1 MSEPERQRNR
11 ASSVEQLPPDILEQ
25 LQELL
30 RDPRVTQLEAT
41 HQINAILEQQGED
54 ARVSKSAVNRYALRM
69 DRIGKRMRESRQI
82 AEMWIGKL
90 GAQPQGQLGNLVN
103 EILRTLSFDA
113 AQLLAEGSIDEESLP
128 GVIEQ
133 LKHLALATYRLER
146 SATENVQREALI
158 RKQAKEEAAE
168 AAEGVV
174 RKAGLSDDAV
184 AKMRAAIMGTEE

>member
-1 MSEPERQRNR
+1 MTEPERQRNR
-11 ASSVEQLPPDILEQ
+11 SSSVEQLPPDILEQ
-25 LQELL
+25 LQALL
-30 RDPRVTQLEAT
+30 RDPRVTQLDAT
-41 HQINAILEQQGED
+41 RQINVILEQQGAED
-54 ARVSKSAVNRYALRM
+54 RVSKSAVNRYAVRM
-69 DRIGKRMRESRQI
+69 ERIGKRMRESRQV

-90 GAQPQGQLGNLVN
+90 GAEPQGKLGNLVN

-113 AQLLAEGSIDEESLP
+113 AQLLADGHIDEESLP

-184 AKMRAAIMGTEE
+184 AKMRAAIMGTAE